1 MTFFIA
7 RIPIRFLNA
16 KILLQNLPF
25 YWTEVLL
32 QESTDLGPFMSKIMD
47 VMATISPEQ
56 LLAIVVNSSLL
67 AKMRRVSK
75 MIAFWKHNYAKKC
88 VDYLLK
94 SPRFYNKP
102 LIIGF
107 AAFLQLCCI
116 RRIQREELT
125 ADQICIIEELK
136 IILRQSIF
144 DENVL
149 TELNNR
155 QQYFQG
161 VMFPSDTMKYLEQF
175 GWFIFAK
182 QFMDTGIFDSIE
194 FKVEG

>member
-7 RIPIRFLNA
+7 GIPIRFLNA
-16 KILLQNLPF
+16 KILLQNLPY
-25 YWTEVLL
+25 YWTKVLL
-32 QESTDLGPFMSKIMD
+32 QESTDLHPFMSQIMAI
-47 VMATISPEQ
+47 MATISPDQ
-56 LLAIVVNSSLL
+56 L
-67 AKMRRVSK
+67 
-75 MIAFWKHNYAKKC
+75 IALWKHNYAKKC

-107 AAFLQLCCI
+107 AAFLQLCHI

-136 IILRQSIF
+136 ISLSQSIF
-144 DENVL
+144 DDDVL

-155 QQYFQG
+155 QQYRQG
-161 VMFPSDTMKYLEQF
+161 VMFPGDTVDYLEQF

-182 QFMDTGIFDSIE
+182 HFMDEGEFDSIE
-194 FKVEG
+194 FKIAG

>member
-7 RIPIRFLNA
+7 GIPIRFLNA
-16 KILLQNLPF
+16 KILLQNLPL

-75 MIAFWKHNYAKKC
+75 LIAFWKHNYAKKC

-107 AAFLQLCCI
+107 AAFLQLCYI
-116 RRIQREELT
+116 RKIQREELT

-136 IILRQSIF
+136 ISLRQSIF
-144 DENVL
+144 NDDVL
-149 TELNNR
+149 IELISR
-155 QQYFQG
+155 QQYRQG
-161 VMFPSDTMKYLEQF
+161 VMFLGDTVDYLEQF

-182 QFMDTGIFDSIE
+182 HFMDDGEFDSIA
-194 FKVEG
+194 FKIAG

>member
-7 RIPIRFLNA
+7 GIPIRFLNA
-16 KILLQNLPF
+16 KILLQNLPY
-25 YWTEVLL
+25 YWTKVLL
-32 QESTDLGPFMSKIMD
+32 QESTDLHPFMSQIMAI
-47 VMATISPEQ
+47 MATISPDQ
-56 LLAIVVNSSLL
+56 LIALVVNSSLL
-67 AKMRRVSK
+67 AKMRRVAK
-75 MIAFWKHNYAKKC
+75 MIALWKHNYAKKC

-107 AAFLQLCCI
+107 AAFLQLCHI

-136 IILRQSIF
+136 ISLSQSIF
-144 DENVL
+144 DDDVL

-155 QQYFQG
+155 QQYRQG
-161 VMFPSDTMKYLEQF
+161 VMFPGDTVDYLEQF

-182 QFMDTGIFDSIE
+182 HFMDEGEFDSIE
-194 FKVEG
+194 FKIAG

>member
-7 RIPIRFLNA
+7 GIPIRFLNA

-25 YWTEVLL
+25 YWTKVLL
-32 QESTDLGPFMSKIMD
+32 QESTDLHPFMAEIMA

-75 MIAFWKHNYAKKC
+75 MIAFWKHNYAKMC

-94 SPRFYNKP
+94 SPRFYTKP

-144 DENVL
+144 DDDVL
-149 TELNNR
+149 IELISR
-155 QQYFQG
+155 QQYRQG
-161 VMFPSDTMKYLEQF
+161 VMVPGDTMDYLEQF

-182 QFMDTGIFDSIE
+182 HFMDIGEFDSIE

>member
-1 MTFFIA
+1 MTFFIGG
-7 RIPIRFLNA
+7 IPIRFLNA

-25 YWTEVLL
+25 YWTNFLL
-32 QESTDLGPFMSKIMD
+32 QQSTDLHPFMGEIMAI
-47 VMATISPEQ
+47 MATISPDQ
-56 LLAIVVNSSLL
+56 LIALVVNSSLL

-75 MIAFWKHNYAKKC
+75 MIAFWKHNYAEKC

-107 AAFLQLCCI
+107 AAFVQLCHI

-144 DENVL
+144 DDDVL
-149 TELNNR
+149 IELISR
-155 QQYFQG
+155 QQYRQG
-161 VMFPSDTMKYLEQF
+161 VMFPSDTMNYLEQF

-182 QFMDTGIFDSIE
+182 HFMDDGEFDSIE
-194 FKVEG
+194 FKIAG